1 MSWKKLTEENVIAN
15 LTRRELDLHRNEFE
29 VDVVREILVETVD
42 LVRGSIESGRKCRLS
57 PEAGTIPA
65 MLVSP
70 SIDYAIFSLLKRINV
85 VPNEARTKAY
95 DKATSLFDRIAA
107 GQITPP
113 DGVETTPEPPVRDPA
128 RPAITRK
135 KRLLGRHQENGI

>member
-1 MSWKKLTEENVIAN
+1 MSWTNLTEDKIVAN

-42 LVRGSIESGRKCRLS
+42 LVRGSIESGRKCRLP

-70 SIDYAIFSLLKRINV
+70 SIDYAVFALLKRVNV
-85 VPNEARTKAY
+85 VPNDARTKAY
-95 DKATSLFDRIAA
+95 DKATTLFERIAA

-135 KRLLGRHQENGI
+135 RRLLGRHQEDGI

>member
-1 MSWKKLTEENVIAN
+1 MWTKLTEEKIVAN
-15 LTRRELDLHRNEFE
+15 LTRREIDVHRNEFE

-42 LVRGSIESGRKCRLS
+42 LVRGSIESGRKCRLD
-57 PEAGTIPA
+57 PTPGTIPA

-70 SIDYAIFSLLKRINV
+70 SIDYAVFALLKRVNV
-85 VPNEARTKAY
+85 VPNDARTKAY

-113 DGVETTPEPPVRDPA
+113 DGVETTSEPPVRDPA

-135 KRLLGRHQENGI
+135 RRLLGRHQENGI

>member
-1 MSWKKLTEENVIAN
+1 MWTKLTEDDVIAN
-15 LTRRELDLHRNEFE
+15 LTRRELDAHRNEFE
-29 VDVVREILVETVD
+29 VDVVRKILVETVD

-70 SIDYAIFSLLKRINV
+70 SVDYAVFALLKRINV

-95 DKATSLFDRIAA
+95 ERALTLFEKVAA
-107 GQITPP
+107 GQIVPP
-113 DGVETTPEPPVRDPA
+113 DYGAPVADETKQVATAPAFSAPKPA
-128 RPAITRK
+128 R
-135 KRLLGRHQENGI
+135 LLD